1 MVRAGRVPE
10 LPNTHEDAGMPRLR
24 LQWVALAKRVI
35 AASLVAGAAIG
46 AQQKD
51 TTSGFPIRDRLVVDQ
66 CTKCHTQDSTGRIS
80 RISYERKTPEGWE
93 MSIRRMVS
101 LNGAKLDPAAA
112 RSVLRYLADH
122 QGLAP
127 DEARAGRFESERRMI
142 DYRYT
147 GDLKT
152 ETTCKACHSLG
163 RVITQRRTKEEWELL
178 LATHRGLYP
187 DVDFQAFRRVGP
199 PPDSGDASHPMDH
212 AISHLASAFPLKTPE
227 WTAWSAT
234 MRTARLEGEWQLSGV
249 EPGKGPFFGHVTITP
264 VSGSDGEF
272 TTQATYQYARGGNAT
287 RSGRSIVYTGFQWRG
302 RSTEQGKGDEA
313 QMREV
318 MFVEPGWQEMSGRW
332 FGGGYDELGMD
343 VTLRR
348 IGGGPMVAGVSQ
360 RGLRAGTES
369 DVTIFGVNLP
379 DGLTPV
385 AVDFGPGVTVSAVT
399 RRSSDAVTAHVRV
412 DAGAANGTRDLLVG
426 GVSLRNAVV
435 VYDKISRVKVLPQAG
450 MARVGGVSFPKQL
463 QQFDA
468 VAMNDGEDG
477 KPDTPDDLNLGPVPV
492 TWGLE
497 EYGVTYDDDDVKFVG
512 TIDANGLFTP
522 NVEGPN
528 PARAGRRNNVGD
540 VWVVATYAADATRPM
555 RGRAHLLVTVPLY
568 MRWDRSGPSAAT
580 NAGKP
585 VPGSEGNH
593 R

>member
-1 MVRAGRVPE
+1 MS
-10 LPNTHEDAGMPRLR
+10 RLSMH
-24 LQWVALAKRVI
+24 WVASATMV
-35 AASLVAGAAIG
+35 ASLIAGHGAG

-51 TTSGFPIRDRLVVDQ
+51 TTSGFPIRDRTVVDN
-66 CTKCHTQDSTGRIS
+66 CTKCHSQDSTGRIS

-101 LNGAKLDPAAA
+101 VNGATLDPAAA

-127 DEARAGRFESERRMI
+127 DEARPGRFESERRMI
-142 DYRYT
+142 DYRYAA
-147 GDLKT
+147 DVKT

-187 DVDFQAFRRVGP
+187 DVDFQAFRRMGP

-234 MRTARLEGEWQLSGV
+234 MRPARLDGDWLLSGV

-264 VSGSDGEF
+264 VAGSEGEF
-272 TTQATYQYARGGNAT
+272 TTQATYQYARGGSSVS

-302 RSTEQGKGDEA
+302 RSAEQGKGDDA
-313 QMREV
+313 QQREV
-318 MFVEPGWQEMSGRW
+318 MLVEPGWQEMNGRW
-332 FGGGYDELGMD
+332 FGGGYDEMGMD

-348 IGGGPMVAGVSQ
+348 IGGAALVAGVWP
-360 RGLRAGTES
+360 RGLRSGTET

-379 DGLTPV
+379 ESESPAT
-385 AVDFGPGVTVSAVT
+385 VDFGPGVHVTTVS
-399 RRSSDAVTAHVRV
+399 RRSGDALTAHVRV
-412 DAGAANGTRDLLVG
+412 DAQATNGTRDLLVA
-426 GVSLRNAVV
+426 GVSLRNAVA

-450 MARVGGVSFPKQL
+450 MSRVGGVTFPKQL
-463 QQFDA
+463 QQFEVVA
-468 VAMNDGEDG
+468 VNDGDDG
-477 KPDTPDDLNLGPVPV
+477 KPDTSDDLMLGPVPV
-492 TWGLE
+492 TWSLE

-512 TIDANGLFTP
+512 AIDASGLFTP

-528 PARAGRRNNVGD
+528 PARSGRRNNVGD
-540 VWVVATYAADATRPM
+540 VWVVATYSPADATTRPL

-568 MRWDRSGPSAAT
+568 MRWDRTGPSAAT
-580 NAGKP
+580 TGKT
-585 VPGSEGNH
+585 VPGGEGV
-593 R
+593 RR